1 MPAAAAH
8 RSALRCPKAADAVRA
23 DRDNVAMEI
32 TADAAYQ
39 VLLARDARFDGHW
52 FVGVTS
58 TGIYCRPICRVRVP
72 KREHCRFFD
81 THAQAEAAAF
91 RPCLKCRPE
100 IAPGLGGVGG
110 KRWSVMDG
118 SATLACQAAQLLEA
132 QAAAGGLPG
141 MPALAQRLGVTDR
154 HLRRIF
160 VATHGVTPLH
170 YLQTRRLLLAKQLLT
185 DSSLSIAAVASA
197 SGFGS
202 TRQFNALFATRYR
215 LNPRSVR
222 TSAALK
228 LPADAH
234 ASITATLAY
243 RTPFDVARLLRFVAQ
258 RAIPGVERVDGLRV
272 RRSVR
277 AGVFGAAGAAHEVS
291 AAGWIEAE
299 FVPSHA
305 RVVLRF
311 ATDWLRHS
319 ASVANEAR
327 RWLDLDAAPHAI
339 DAVLSNLPGDAGLR
353 LPGSLDRFE
362 LAVRAVLGQQVTVA
376 GARTLASRL
385 VQRFGA
391 PVITPWAGIDH
402 CFPAPHTLACIDS
415 AAIAELGVIG
425 SRARAIVALAQ
436 AWPTLLPHFNAHA
449 APDGL
454 IAALCALPGIGPW
467 TAGYIAM
474 RALGSPDVFLPKDV
488 ALLKAMHQQ
497 FGTTTQREADALAA
511 QWQPWRSYAVL
522 RLWNSLETP
531 E

>member
-1 MPAAAAH
+1 MD
-8 RSALRCPKAADAVRA
+8 L
-23 DRDNVAMEI
+23 

-72 KREHCRFFD
+72 KQANCRFFD
-81 THAQAEAAAF
+81 TPAQAEAAGF

-100 IAPGLGGVGG
+100 IAPGSGVAASA
-110 KRWSVMDG
+110 RWSVMDG
-118 SATLACQAAQLLEA
+118 AATLAHQAALWLDGQLSGGQLHDGRN
-132 QAAAGGLPG
+132 AAGERPTVH
-141 MPALAQRLGVTDR
+141 ALAQRLGISER

-160 VATHGVTPLH
+160 SAAHGVTPLQ

-185 DSSLSIAAVASA
+185 DSSLSVAEVALA

-202 TRQFNALFATRYR
+202 TRQFNAVFAARYR
-215 LNPRSVR
+215 LNP
-222 TSAALK
+222 SAIRNAAA
-228 LPADAH
+228 PGHAADAL
-234 ASITATLAY
+234 ASISATLAY
-243 RTPFDVARLLRFVAQ
+243 RTPFDVSRLLRFMAQ
-258 RAIPGVERVDGLRV
+258 RAIAGIERIDGMCV

-277 AGVFGAAGAAHEVS
+277 AGVFGTSA

-299 FVPSHA
+299 FVPQHA

-311 ATDWLRHS
+311 APVWLAHS
-319 ASVANEAR
+319 ANVIRAAR

-339 DAVLSNLPGDAGLR
+339 DAVLAQLPGDAGLR
-353 LPGSLDRFE
+353 LPGSLDGFE

-385 VQRFGA
+385 VQRFGTPIA
-391 PVITPWAGIDH
+391 TPWHGIDR
-402 CFPAPHTLACIDS
+402 CFPSHHTLASVDS
-415 AAIAELGVIG
+415 AAIQQLGVIG

-436 AWPTLLPHFNAHA
+436 AWPDLLLHFHGCDPPA
-449 APDGL
+449 AL
-454 IAALCALPGIGPW
+454 IAALCALPGMGPW
-467 TAGYIAM
+467 TASYIAM
-474 RALGSPDVFLPKDV
+474 RALGAPDVFLPKDV
-488 ALLKAMHQQ
+488 ALLKAMRQQ
-497 FGTTTQREADALAA
+497 FGTTSQREADALAV

-522 RLWNSLETP
+522 RLWNSLETL